1 MKSEEIPMISKRF
14 LISLCTAALVVAG
27 TGVCLA
33 ASNVLE
39 VKCVDQNGA
48 PMNKVE
54 VFIQGIGTETEEDEK
69 TDNAGL
75 AVFKKLD
82 DDMYRIWARTK
93 GFAPTY
99 YEFLSLTGGASESV
113 TLNFEPGDSAQ
124 MLYFE
129 DPALMQKATLLLEE
143 GIAAMDAG
151 QLEVGEQ
158 KIKQSLEIQP
168 SNPLAH
174 HNLAILYIQNSQWD
188 LAKASLE
195 EELEMLAAAIAF
207 KKNDAGGLV
216 QQQTLAQDLLNS
228 LPMRQVASE
237 ADVAMKQQQYDVA
250 VEKLGLMLDYNVGNH
265 RVYFYRSMALSQLNR
280 VDEAIADIKKAVEL
294 EPTEQAY
301 KDFQAR
307 LEERVATGER
317 DKAKNAVIE
326 LQELNKEGKHE
337 EVLAKFD
344 SVEAI
349 ATDDLQGPLWAAKA
363 NAYLALE
370 QYPEAFV
377 ALEKLW
383 AADNKPLDE
392 GFFNLGQQLAK
403 RGKQNEARLAYEKAL
418 ESNSDFAESHYELGM
433 IYFYDDEDKVNARKS
448 LERYIEIGD
457 DEAHVSNAKSVLAV
471 MDK

>member
-1 MKSEEIPMISKRF
+1 
-14 LISLCTAALVVAG
+14 
-27 TGVCLA
+27 
-33 ASNVLE
+33 
-39 VKCVDQNGA
+39 
-48 PMNKVE
+48 
-54 VFIQGIGTETEEDEK
+54 
-69 TDNAGL
+69 
-75 AVFKKLD
+75 
-82 DDMYRIWARTK
+82 
-93 GFAPTY
+93 
-99 YEFLSLTGGASESV
+99 
-113 TLNFEPGDSAQ
+113 
-124 MLYFE
+124 
-129 DPALMQKATLLLEE
+129 
-143 GIAAMDAG
+143 
-151 QLEVGEQ
+151 
-158 KIKQSLEIQP
+158 
-168 SNPLAH
+168 
-174 HNLAILYIQNSQWD
+174 
-188 LAKASLE
+188 
-195 EELEMLAAAIAF
+195 
-207 KKNDAGGLV
+207 
-216 QQQTLAQDLLNS
+216 
-228 LPMRQVASE
+228 
-237 ADVAMKQQQYDVA
+237 
-250 VEKLGLMLDYNVGNH
+250 MLDYNVGNH